1 MEAADSVLVLFR
13 EFSEINVVRIVLIIA
28 VAWALLIVDQR
39 VLPRIARPLPGKLRV
54 HLLALIPTIRLVII
68 VVAVGSVLGRLL
80 EPTLENMVALFGLLG
95 IGLGFAVKDYAAS
108 LIAGTIALYETPY
121 RPGDWITV
129 DGVYG
134 EVQSIEFRTVN
145 ILTPDDTLV
154 LIPHNKLWDSLV
166 HNANNG
172 STKLQCVANFYIDP
186 DHTSAAVRQRLHD
199 VALTSPY
206 TQLRHPPVVVAS
218 ETPWGT
224 HYRVRAYPVDPY
236 QQFAFVTDL
245 TDRGKVALQELG
257 VSFAMA
263 GAVAGSGKG
272 AGPQ

>member
-1 MEAADSVLVLFR
+1 MMEAAENVVGLFR
-13 EFSEINVVRIVLIIA
+13 EFGEINLVRIVLIIA
-28 VAWALLIVDQR
+28 VSWVLLVVDQR
-39 VLPRIARPLPGKLRV
+39 VLPKIARPLPGKLRV
-54 HLLALIPTIRLVII
+54 LLLALVPSIRLVII
-68 VVAVGSVLGRLL
+68 ISAVVLVLGRLL

-95 IGLGFAVKDYAAS
+95 IGLGFAIKDYAAS
-108 LIAGTIALYETPY
+108 LIAGTLALYETPY
-121 RPGDWITV
+121 RPGDWISV

-154 LIPHNKLWDSLV
+154 LIPHSKLWDTLI
-166 HNANNG
+166 HNANSG
-172 STKLQCVANFYIDP
+172 SIKLQCVANFYIDP
-186 DHTSAAVRQRLHD
+186 NHESEVVRLRLRD

-206 TQLRHPPVVVAS
+206 TQLKSPPVVVAS

-245 TDRGKVALQELG
+245 TERGKVALRELG
-257 VSFAMA
+257 VNLVSRARTA
-263 GAVAGSGKG
+263 GAVAGEV
-272 AGPQ
+272 